1 MTDYTYCVSPL
12 RVSGRSAFTEASRE
26 ELRVLLL
33 LIEREGDFGSYEE
46 LAALCEISPARCKSA
61 IAFWEESG
69 VITKR
74 EKGENVILEEFEE
87 RLRAGE
93 IAEEAAV
100 TVAESIR
107 NDNLAS
113 MLDECAILMGQAC
126 LSNAEIKSVTALYT
140 QYSLSPEYIITLA
153 AYLAGKG
160 RLTVRALCNKAI
172 DISRTGCDSVEA
184 LENYINNKEE
194 GAGAYWEIRRVLGIY
209 GRNLSPSEKSYFRK
223 WSEEFGYSVAIISE
237 AYDIAVLVTSGGR
250 GTLPYMD
257 SVLTS
262 WHEAGCKT
270 VAECKAHSESHK
282 PQKEQT
288 QEPKR
293 RAKSAPTPPRYGE
306 FDINTAFD
314 NALKRSYGED

>member
-1 MTDYTYCVSPL
+1 MTDFTYCVSPL
-12 RVSGRSAFTEASRE
+12 RVSGRAAFTEASKE

-33 LIEREGDFGSYEE
+33 LIECDGNFGSAEE
-46 LAALCEISPARCKSA
+46 LAALCGISAARCKSA
-61 IAFWEESG
+61 LAFWEESG
-69 VITKR
+69 IIVR
-74 EKGENVILEEFEE
+74 RQVGENVIIEEFED

-93 IAEEAAV
+93 IAEEPATV
-100 TVAESIR
+100 VAESIR

-160 RLTVRALCNKAI
+160 RLTVRSLCNKAI

-184 LENYINNKEE
+184 LEAYISNKEE

-209 GRNLSPSEKSYFRK
+209 GRNLSPSEKGFFKK
-223 WSEEFGYSVAIISE
+223 WSEDFGYSVAIISE
-237 AYDIAVLVTSGGR
+237 AFDIAVMNTKDGR
-250 GTLPYMD
+250 GDLRYMD
-257 SVLTS
+257 KVLTA
-262 WHEAGCKT
+262 WHEGGCRT
-270 VAECKAHSESHK
+270 VSECQAHSESHK
-282 PQKEQT
+282 PEKES

-293 RAKSAPTPPRYGE
+293 RAKSTPTPPRYGE

>member
-12 RVSGRSAFTEASRE
+12 NVSGRTAFIEASKE

-33 LIEREGDFGSYEE
+33 LVECEGNFGSAEE

-61 IAFWEESG
+61 LAFWEESG
-69 VITKR
+69 VITRR
-74 EKGENVILEEFEE
+74 EKGENVIIDEFEE

-93 IAEEAAV
+93 IAEETAV
-100 TVAESIR
+100 SVAESIR

-126 LSNAEIKSVTALYT
+126 LSNAEIKSITALYT

-184 LENYINNKEE
+184 LEAYISNKEE

-209 GRNLSPSEKSYFRK
+209 GRNLSPSEKSYFGK
-223 WSEEFGYSVAIISE
+223 WSEDFGYSVAIISE
-237 AYDIAVLVTSGGR
+237 AYDIAVMNTKSGR
-250 GTLPYMD
+250 GDLRYMD
-257 SVLTS
+257 KVLTE

-270 VAECKAHSESHK
+270 VSECRAYSESHK
-282 PQKEQT
+282 PEREQA

-293 RAKSAPTPPRYGE
+293 RPKSTPTPPRYGE